1 MKRKRKNYEQAEG
14 NRFMQIGFGP
24 SPADIPIDA
33 WYTADKLLRV
43 EQGTD
48 TLRLCFAAGPME
60 PELSVTAPST
70 GGIRFCTEEK
80 GYFEPDA
87 VGNLIFSQEAGERVV
102 QFQTEDGTGF
112 SLDIEENGGWKIEIA
127 DSEATVQRTFSS
139 SSFAF
144 GYAGGV
150 LQKVRLT
157 LPIAEDEM
165 LFGLGERFSG
175 LDQVGERQFFWNT
188 DCCYHGRSEHYEL
201 WRAYKNIPLLHSSQG
216 NSLFFNSFY
225 PAVSDV
231 GYTDA
236 AWCVWEFW
244 GPVFDFYVW
253 TGTLAQRIERYTDL
267 TGKPFLPPKWAFRYM
282 SGGGNGFW
290 YGEDWGN
297 GNIPEKYLA
306 VLQTVLERYEEL
318 GTPHVAALYGEG
330 WIADNPAAYAMLRPY
345 GTRMLRWNPP
355 DYPKE
360 VMQEALPGLPDKDL
374 PRIKDV
380 RDPSRDAGNYIDFFN
395 PYVKDMLKN
404 RYARFFEMGLRG
416 GMLDFAEM
424 VPDYALYSNGMTG
437 REMHNFNPY
446 WYTKVY
452 SEAAR
457 ELVGEDYLYYCRGGC
472 AGSQRWS
479 AVFSGDQ
486 AAAFY
491 GLRQQLNGALSIGT
505 CGFSAWGGDLAGYEG
520 KPTPEVFIRGMQF
533 AAFQPLMRAHGTR
546 TRCPWDFGKEAE
558 AVYLRCYWLRENLL
572 DKLYSS
578 AVQASRTGLPMM
590 QAMPLAFPAET
601 NFRNETQ
608 QYLFCDDFL
617 VAPVLEE
624 GARDKEICFPSGAW
638 YDMWQGSRVF
648 GPAQRRTPVT
658 LYDCPV
664 YLRAGAVFPVALNQ
678 GLRFAEKFEEDE
690 GVPALLLTP
699 PQEERTVSFYKSRD
713 EVWEYTISGD
723 EESFCLCS
731 ALAMDIQNLIVYAD
745 VREIQVDG
753 KAVEY
758 ERLPAIGD
766 SITRLRLP
774 AIQWR
779 RLDLRCRT
787 ITD

>member
-1 MKRKRKNYEQAEG
+1 MK
-14 NRFMQIGFGP
+14 
-24 SPADIPIDA
+24 
-33 WYTADKLLRV
+33 
-43 EQGTD
+43 
-48 TLRLCFAAGPME
+48 

-290 YGEDWGN
+290 YARIGETEYPGEISGRSADSAGTLRRTGNPPCGGIVWG
-297 GNIPEKYLA
+297 GMDRRQP
-306 VLQTVLERYEEL
+306 
-318 GTPHVAALYGEG
+318 G
-330 WIADNPAAYAMLRPY
+330 AYAMLRPY

-360 VMQEALPGLPDKDL
+360 VMQEALPD
-374 PRIKDV
+374 
-380 RDPSRDAGNYIDFFN
+380 
-395 PYVKDMLKN
+395 
-404 RYARFFEMGLRG
+404 
-416 GMLDFAEM
+416 
-424 VPDYALYSNGMTG
+424 
-437 REMHNFNPY
+437 
-446 WYTKVY
+446 
-452 SEAAR
+452 
-457 ELVGEDYLYYCRGGC
+457 
-472 AGSQRWS
+472 
-479 AVFSGDQ
+479 SG
-486 AAAFY
+486 
-491 GLRQQLNGALSIGT
+491 
-505 CGFSAWGGDLAGYEG
+505 
-520 KPTPEVFIRGMQF
+520 
-533 AAFQPLMRAHGTR
+533 
-546 TRCPWDFGKEAE
+546 
-558 AVYLRCYWLRENLL
+558 
-572 DKLYSS
+572 
-578 AVQASRTGLPMM
+578 
-590 QAMPLAFPAET
+590 
-601 NFRNETQ
+601 
-608 QYLFCDDFL
+608 
-617 VAPVLEE
+617 
-624 GARDKEICFPSGAW
+624 
-638 YDMWQGSRVF
+638 
-648 GPAQRRTPVT
+648 
-658 LYDCPV
+658 
-664 YLRAGAVFPVALNQ
+664 
-678 GLRFAEKFEEDE
+678 
-690 GVPALLLTP
+690 
-699 PQEERTVSFYKSRD
+699 
-713 EVWEYTISGD
+713 
-723 EESFCLCS
+723 
-731 ALAMDIQNLIVYAD
+731 
-745 VREIQVDG
+745 
-753 KAVEY
+753 
-758 ERLPAIGD
+758 
-766 SITRLRLP
+766 
-774 AIQWR
+774 
-779 RLDLRCRT
+779 
-787 ITD
+787 